1 MLFCLFTGPES
12 DHGAE
17 NQKTCAGFLFHMI
30 CYTRYLSS
38 GYDRNY
44 FITSA
49 RFLCRLIKNP
59 LFPLPQAGAGHL
71 ERVRQ
76 NCYAKPER
84 NIIMKTIA
92 IIDDDLYIGDMLS
105 EVLSKE
111 GFGVLRA
118 YSGTEAL
125 YLLKEKRPDLVLLD
139 LMLPGMSGE
148 EVLSYIKGIPVI
160 VLSARAEVQDKID
173 LLLGGA
179 ADYMTKPFDTGE
191 LLARIAVQLRRTDS
205 PSGAEPLT
213 AGDLSIDPLSRS
225 LSVCGKEVR
234 LTRTEYAIIKLLM
247 ENPGRVIARSVL
259 LDRIGADTPDCTE
272 RSLKQHISNL
282 RKKLQEAGDT
292 DYIETVWGIGF
303 KLRTVK
309 ILTKS

>member
-1 MLFCLFTGPES
+1 
-12 DHGAE
+12 
-17 NQKTCAGFLFHMI
+17 
-30 CYTRYLSS
+30 
-38 GYDRNY
+38 
-44 FITSA
+44 
-49 RFLCRLIKNP
+49 
-59 LFPLPQAGAGHL
+59 
-71 ERVRQ
+71 
-76 NCYAKPER
+76 
-84 NIIMKTIA
+84 MKTIA
-92 IIDDDLYIGDMLS
+92 IIDDDLYIGDMLT

-111 GFGVLRA
+111 GFSVLRA

-148 EVLSYIKGIPVI
+148 EVLSYIKGVPVI
-160 VLSARAEVQDKID
+160 VLSARADVKDKIA

-191 LLARIAVQLRRTDS
+191 LLARIAVQLRKADS
-205 PSGAEPLT
+205 LKEPSSLT
-213 AGDLSIDPLSRS
+213 AGDLSIDLLSRS
-225 LSVCGKEVR
+225 LSICGKEVR

-247 ENPGRVIARSVL
+247 ENPERVIARSVL

-282 RKKLQEAGDT
+282 RKKLQDAGGT

-303 KLRTVK
+303 KLRDH
-309 ILTKS
+309 KS